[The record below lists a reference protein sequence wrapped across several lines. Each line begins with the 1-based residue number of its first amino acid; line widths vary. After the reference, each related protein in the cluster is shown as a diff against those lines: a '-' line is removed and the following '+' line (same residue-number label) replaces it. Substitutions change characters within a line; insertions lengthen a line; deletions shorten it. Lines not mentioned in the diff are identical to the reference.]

1 MVSMGAWLPS
11 RPLSAALDSW
21 GWRHLRPLP
30 TDAMNAHDASPVN
43 PMPDP
48 PGHAAP
54 GGTGRR
60 GGRDPLLLGAAAL
73 VGLLLAYQLAVTLL
87 LPAWA
92 AASTDWLLT
101 LLAWPELA

>member
-1 MVSMGAWLPS
+1 
-11 RPLSAALDSW
+11 
-21 GWRHLRPLP
+21 
-30 TDAMNAHDASPVN
+30 MNAHDASPVN

-101 LLAWPELA
+101 LLAWPELAVVVFVAARLARARHPSAPTWCMLSAALLCSA